1 MSRVARSAV
10 LGWVVA
16 AACASAPGVALG
28 DVPDLSLSR
37 LSCRPENAIP
47 PLLGSTR
54 PGDFVVCSL
63 KAANASPQTAYAVT
77 AEISVPPGTSFAPLP
92 HAQGIGIP
100 ADAPTRVYFDE
111 TKIGLLDWQNPK
123 PASVRLRIDDDAA
136 PGTPIQPVAKVM
148 DPTAATYLAEANL
161 LSVMPQRADLSPTQ
175 AACANVDVS
184 GDGKVRPGDTIE
196 CVVAVRNAPAREDAV
211 DVAFTAGVPRGTEPL
226 PGGNVSLTFNNSLS
240 WYPSVLAGGAPSGAV
255 AAPELRT
262 RLRVL
267 PTTLGGS
274 VLYFTGTL
282 SWTNALSGDPG
293 TEGVTS
299 APLAITPGPA
309 SLAGSTLGCVDD
321 DGAPLLPGDLVN
333 CTVAVRPAAGHED
346 LAGAG
351 GSAQVVA
358 LTTPVTPVDGSGRI
372 PLIGV
377 SGTIPAGATRTAAY
391 RLRVAN
397 NAAPGNVIV
406 PAAVVSGTSA
416 VSGAAVTQ
424 PLVGN
429 TLVVGA
435 RAAAAPPAA
444 VAPAPARGGATVS
457 GAAPATTAR
466 GTVICGSKRTVV
478 VNVKPPKGKR
488 WKAVTFSYAKKA
500 VKGKKASGARG
511 KKGYFTA
518 KLVFQGL
525 PKGELKVTVKG
536 VTTKGR
542 TVTSTR
548 TYHLCTKA

>member
-1 MSRVARSAV
+1 MSRVVRCAV

-16 AACASAPGVALG
+16 AACASAPGVALA

-54 PGDFVVCSL
+54 PGDFVLCSL
-63 KAANASPQTAYAVT
+63 KAANASPQIAYAVT

-100 ADAPTRVYFDE
+100 ADAPTKVYFDE
-111 TKIGLLDWQNPK
+111 TKLGLLDWLNPK

-136 PGTPIQPVAKVM
+136 PGAPIQPVAKVM

-161 LSVMPQRADLSPTQ
+161 LSVMPQRADLSPTR
-175 AACANVDVS
+175 ATCANVDAG

-196 CVVAVRNAPAREDAV
+196 CAVAVQNAPAREDAV

-240 WYPSVLAGGAPSGAV
+240 WYPSVLAAGAPSGTV
-255 AAPELRT
+255 AAPELRA

-267 PTTLGGS
+267 PTTLGGT

-282 SWTNALSGDPG
+282 SWTNRLSGDPG

-309 SLAGSTLGCVDD
+309 SLVGSTLGCADD

-333 CTVAVRPAAGHED
+333 CTVNVRPAAGHED

-351 GSAQVVA
+351 ASAQVVA

-377 SGTIPAGATRTAAY
+377 SGTIAAGATRTATY

-416 VSGAAVTQ
+416 VSGGAVTQ

-435 RAAAAPPAA
+435 RAAGPPAA
-444 VAPAPARGGATVS
+444 GASAPARGAAAASV
-457 GAAPATTAR
+457 AAPPSAAR

-478 VNVKPPKGKR
+478 VNVKPPKGRR
-488 WKAVTFSYAKKA
+488 WKSVTFSYAKKA

-518 KLVFQGL
+518 RLVFQGL

-536 VTTKGR
+536 VTTKGK